1 MRGME
6 PLAEPNC
13 NVLRDIRAHFA
24 ASRMGAPPVAAR
36 RTRAPGHKRF
46 TFHARLRS
54 SLGRG
59 GRLAMF
65 WLLILLLKILFDTF
79 VLLPSVAGISRES
92 LCALPF
98 AHGRNLGALA
108 PWISSTV
115 PVPPLTREELVEE
128 SVRLK
133 PDVVGADS
141 THSNLHAMFVQQVA
155 CPALVGSLWTITVLM
170 SLASTYVSYIVVVA
184 LTGLVVPSLFDHSAR
199 WQRGTLVVCFVALWT
214 ALMVS
219 LALGALWACM
229 GLLALLAAGQLM
241 LGRAFNGGGFSSLG
255 RGTAG
260 LADLR
265 GHLLKHQRT
274 QPPPPSPPHPP
285 TEDCKKD
292 NGAPS
297 LSAPGAPSS
306 TTTTSNALAVAP
318 SSPSASL
325 VEGLRCSLQIL
336 FHRPLTAAH
345 ALVTWSA
352 LVSSFRAED
361 LVSDAEASSTL
372 DPLSAPLAFLSA
384 RVPLRSEVMRER
396 LCNFFETLS
405 ELQRKSSALRNPGA
419 NNEDDDYSARF
430 PCALPSQ
437 KSLTTLIPLY
447 NETVFYTLEELLAP
461 QAPPPP
467 IGEISSTAAAESP
480 ERHITLL
487 QFLVAKHADEFN
499 NLLER
504 ILRGEKGAMLRELL
518 NTVRGGT
525 NSAELTDE
533 AQRAASSGLTADSHL
548 AVELLLD
555 RSARSAKTTA
565 RLLAARHTLVEEVVV
580 WCSLRGQTVART
592 VRGLLYTRRA
602 VEIAARFELDVTKC
616 GGQQAAAASAPL
628 SAELM
633 EQTIQQFLHS
643 KFQLLVAA
651 QVYGLRQAGRVNRTH
666 LQQLARLHAQQS
678 STAAPD
684 GSTSSASSASKPVLQ
699 LPLRPQPQCLELVYN
714 FDVRRDLDEC
724 VELRRR
730 LLAHCCS
737 VDAAGLSP
745 SEQLSTAKRLC
756 TEVQEPLGPCHF
768 TPTTLPAVAP
778 SSAATTALVSPTV
791 LSALAGLQ
799 RRFAA
804 HMEKFMV
811 LRSLMSEARSGALGR
826 QQSQGKVPPPA
837 DKSNADSAL
846 EAKDA
851 AAPVAARSALG
862 AQDELALHS
871 AGLQNWLETLRFLRH
886 EAASHARA
894 LTSSSDSSAAAVGL
908 FVSFCGRVDECVAQL
923 QQLDQLCLCGAATLV
938 QHSVLRAHADRWFE
952 VHQEVALATH
962 KRSIQLESLLQGHAG
977 AASPRRQHARE
988 DPLLRMEL
996 LEQMLTGLSKEKEHM
1011 LQLQRQVVAWL
1022 QEELLGIHIAQL
1034 DALRD
1039 GSSPSRQRVSASAGP
1054 SSTPQHEQLL
1064 HLLQSV
1070 DQAMS
1075 KRLEVE
1081 CANKQLTIV
1090 LAVLRARQTTPKRR
1104 AVAEH
1109 DEGQTTAQLAALLFS
1124 RADMDRLNIQPA
1136 ATSPAKLLTFLVQH
1150 EEKRARPA
1158 LVQAQKHETVACDKL
1173 LSFADGIGDE
1183 KPAVP
1188 SVAAAASTPVASVEA
1203 DGLLAVASAV
1213 LALHHRTFQQAIA
1226 SAQAHLQSSGAPL
1239 PAPQL
1244 PENAPDAQS
1253 VVTIAATLRGML
1265 RELNE
1270 HHVQQL
1276 HAHLSFLAHNVSVR
1290 QDLLVEQAQVAQRE
1304 AQEALAAINGQRQN
1318 LSPVVLSN
1326 KAAEL
1331 RRASWP
1337 LILSPN
1343 SAAQALRQASIAP
1356 AAATSKS
1363 KPAIASAVSSLL
1375 SSLASSYEILVVHG
1389 FFSVHCCLDTTALDN
1404 AGQGSCMRVLHA
1416 LPRHRNLVL
1425 GCVPALAKLPA
1436 PPPMP
1441 TTSAKSENQAHALPF
1456 ARGEVMQTIGQNS
1469 TGLPRIETMLL

>member
-1 MRGME
+1 
-6 PLAEPNC
+6 
-13 NVLRDIRAHFA
+13 
-24 ASRMGAPPVAAR
+24 
-36 RTRAPGHKRF
+36 
-46 TFHARLRS
+46 
-54 SLGRG
+54 
-59 GRLAMF
+59 
-65 WLLILLLKILFDTF
+65 
-79 VLLPSVAGISRES
+79 
-92 LCALPF
+92 
-98 AHGRNLGALA
+98 
-108 PWISSTV
+108 
-115 PVPPLTREELVEE
+115 
-128 SVRLK
+128 
-133 PDVVGADS
+133 
-141 THSNLHAMFVQQVA
+141 
-155 CPALVGSLWTITVLM
+155 
-170 SLASTYVSYIVVVA
+170 
-184 LTGLVVPSLFDHSAR
+184 
-199 WQRGTLVVCFVALWT
+199 
-214 ALMVS
+214 
-219 LALGALWACM
+219 
-229 GLLALLAAGQLM
+229 
-241 LGRAFNGGGFSSLG
+241 
-255 RGTAG
+255 
-260 LADLR
+260 
-265 GHLLKHQRT
+265 
-274 QPPPPSPPHPP
+274 
-285 TEDCKKD
+285 
-292 NGAPS
+292 
-297 LSAPGAPSS
+297 
-306 TTTTSNALAVAP
+306 
-318 SSPSASL
+318 

-361 LVSDAEASSTL
+361 LISDAEASSTL

-384 RVPLRSEVMRER
+384 RAPLRSEVMRER

-405 ELQRKSSALRNPGA
+405 ELRRKSSALRGRGA

-430 PCALPSQ
+430 PCALPAQ

-461 QAPPPP
+461 QAPPLP
-467 IGEISSTAAAESP
+467 IGEISSTAAAGSP

-499 NLLER
+499 NLVER
-504 ILRGEKGAMLRELL
+504 ILRGDKGAMLHELL
-518 NTVRGGT
+518 NTVRGGN
-525 NSAELTDE
+525 NSAELADE
-533 AQRAASSGLTADSHL
+533 AQRVASSGLTADSHV

-555 RSARSAKTTA
+555 RSAWSAKTTA
-565 RLLAARHTLVEEVVV
+565 RLLAARDTLVQEVVL
-580 WCSLRGQTVART
+580 WCSLRGQTLART
-592 VRGLLYTRRA
+592 VRGLLYTRGA
-602 VEIAARFELDVTKC
+602 VEITTRFELDVTKC
-616 GGQQAAAASAPL
+616 GGQEAAAASAPL
-628 SAELM
+628 SAERT

-678 STAAPD
+678 STAAPH
-684 GSTSSASSASKPVLQ
+684 GSTSSASCASKPVLQ

-756 TEVQEPLGPCHF
+756 TEVQEPLGPFHF
-768 TPTTLPAVAP
+768 SASLPAVAP
-778 SSAATTALVSPTV
+778 SSAATVAPISPTV

-811 LRSLMSEARSGALGR
+811 LRSLMSEARSGAVGR
-826 QQSQGKVPPPA
+826 QQSQGKVQPPA
-837 DKSNADSAL
+837 DKSKADSAL
-846 EAKDA
+846 AAGEE
-851 AAPVAARSALG
+851 AAPVAALSPLG

-871 AGLQNWLETLRFLRH
+871 SGLQNWLETLRFLRH
-886 EAASHARA
+886 EATSHASA
-894 LTSSSDSSAAAVGL
+894 LASSSDSSAAATGL

-952 VHQEVALATH
+952 VHQEIVLAEQ
-962 KRSIQLESLLQGHAG
+962 KRSMQLESLLQGPAG
-977 AASPRRQHARE
+977 AASPRRQQMRE

-996 LEQMLTGLSKEKEHM
+996 LEQMLTGVSKEKEHM
-1011 LQLQRQVVAWL
+1011 LQLQRQVFAWL
-1022 QEELLGIHIAQL
+1022 CEELIGIHIAQL
-1034 DALRD
+1034 DKLHD
-1039 GSSPSRQRVSASAGP
+1039 LSSPSQQRASASAGP
-1054 SSTPQHEQLL
+1054 NPSPQHEQLL

-1070 DQAMS
+1070 DEAMA
-1075 KRLEVE
+1075 KKLEVE
-1081 CANKQLTIV
+1081 CANQQLSIV
-1090 LAVLRARQTTPKRR
+1090 LSVLRARQITPKRR

-1109 DEGQTTAQLAALLFS
+1109 DEGQTTARLASFLFS
-1124 RADMDRLNIQPA
+1124 RAGMDRLNIQPA

-1158 LVQAQKHETVACDKL
+1158 LAQAQKHETDACDKL
-1173 LSFADGIGDE
+1173 LSFADGIGDA

-1203 DGLLAVASAV
+1203 NGLLAVASAV

-1226 SAQAHLQSSGAPL
+1226 SAQAHLQSSAAPL
-1239 PAPQL
+1239 HAPKL

-1253 VVTIAATLRGML
+1253 VVTIAASLRGML

-1290 QDLLVEQAQVAQRE
+1290 HDLLVEQAQVALRE

-1318 LSPVVLSN
+1318 LSPVVSSN
-1326 KAAEL
+1326 NAAEL
-1331 RRASWP
+1331 RRSSWP

-1343 SAAQALRQASIAP
+1343 SAAQALRQASAAP
-1356 AAATSKS
+1356 AAAASKS
-1363 KPAIASAVSSLL
+1363 KPALASAVSSLL
-1375 SSLASSYEILVVHG
+1375 SSLASSYESLVVHG
-1389 FFSVHCCLDTTALDN
+1389 FFSVHCCLDTTSLDN
-1404 AGQGSCMRVLHA
+1404 TGQGSCMRVLHV

-1425 GCVPALAKLPA
+1425 GCVPGLTKLSA

-1441 TTSAKSENQAHALPF
+1441 TTSAKSENQAHALLF
-1456 ARGEVMQTIGQNS
+1456 ARGEVVQTIGQNNEAFAQ
-1469 TGLPRIETMLL
+1469 GNDAVVNF